1 MRRSREISAQLRLA
15 QITDIGV
22 GDEVAKTL
30 GNDKSDREQMNTF
43 QAQSPSCSGSAN
55 GKRDIGRER
64 RHIKFQPA
72 VGIRLPFR
80 RLPAGRGIPGDD
92 PIGPASQPG
101 QLQDGRNRRSIP
113 FRPIVSRR
121 TSQTWVSTCGV
132 RFGHRMPPPAPPL
145 PGEPIANGGN
155 ILSAVPATCRSSI
168 SIGRD
173 GILAQRC
180 WKKGRGRAK

>member
-1 MRRSREISAQLRLA
+1 MRSPRNFAWRRSLTSALATKLQRPWAMTSQIS
-15 QITDIGV
+15 
-22 GDEVAKTL
+22 
-30 GNDKSDREQMNTF
+30 EQMNTF
-43 QAQSPSCSGSAN
+43 RRSLHPAQVRRMASATLAEN
-55 GKRDIGRER
+55 GGTSSFS
-64 RHIKFQPA
+64 H
-72 VGIRLPFR
+72 VGIRLPFP

-101 QLQDGRNRRSIP
+101 QLQGGRNRRSIP

-121 TSQTWVSTCGV
+121 SSQTWMSTCGV

>member
-15 QITDIGV
+15 QITDIGI

-30 GNDKSDREQMNTF
+30 GNDKSDQRANEYL

-55 GKRDIGRER
+55 GKRDMAENGGTSSFS
-64 RHIKFQPA
+64 H
-72 VGIRLPFR
+72 VGIRLPFP

-101 QLQDGRNRRSIP
+101 QLQGGRNRRSIP

-121 TSQTWVSTCGV
+121 SSQTWMSTCGV

-155 ILSAVPATCRSSI
+155 IVSAVPATCRSSI